1 MLSNEQEFWDHLCIP
16 DPNNRF
22 QQHRL
27 KNDKVWLTRELVE
40 FTIAEMKT
48 SHIQNCIAM
57 LERNNQTQ
65 TKAYRGLKQELAGRF

>member
-16 DPNNRF
+16 DLNNPF

-27 KNDKVWLTRELVE
+27 KNDKVWLTRERVE

-57 LERNNQTQ
+57 LERVNQTQ
-65 TKAYRGLKQELAGRF
+65 TKAYRGLKQELSRRF